1 MNSTKAF
8 VVTGASTGIGE
19 ACAIGLYDRG
29 HIVYAG
35 VRNDEAAARIK
46 NDRSDRMRPLQID
59 VTNQDDIARAADT
72 VKESL
77 AEATFGGIVNNAGIS
92 VAAPLE
98 FIPIDRF
105 QYQMEVNVTG
115 QVAVTQAFL
124 PMLREYRGRI
134 VFIGSTS
141 GFIST
146 PLQGAY
152 CASKH
157 AIEAIADTFRL
168 ELKPWGIEVACIQP
182 GMIKTPIW
190 NKSSKAANDW
200 LDQAPED
207 VMKLYG
213 PTIDA
218 ISAYAAKAPEIS
230 APVEVVVRDVVH
242 ALTAPRPRTRYL
254 NGEGARP
261 QRIISRLPDR
271 LRDWVLQKF
280 ISI

>member
-1 MNSTKAF
+1 MSN
-8 VVTGASTGIGE
+8 VTGASTGIGE

-35 VRNDEAAARIK
+35 VRNDEAAARIQ

-59 VTNQDDIARAADT
+59 VTNQDDIARAADA

-77 AEATFGGIVNNAGIS
+77 AEATFSGIVNNAGIS

-200 LDQAPED
+200 LDQAPGD

-242 ALTAPRPRTRYL
+242 ALTATRPRTRYL

-261 QRIISRLPDR
+261 QRIIAHLPDR